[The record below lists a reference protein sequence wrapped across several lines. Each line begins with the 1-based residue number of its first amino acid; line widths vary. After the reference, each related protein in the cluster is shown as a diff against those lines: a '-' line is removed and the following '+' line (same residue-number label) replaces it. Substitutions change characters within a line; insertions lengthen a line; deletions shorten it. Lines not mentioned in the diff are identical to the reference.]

1 MVTIIDD
8 QIVEQ
13 LESFEVIISFP
24 SNQPA
29 LQSSDIVPPGM
40 QINGM
45 INIIDDDGEFIG
57 NKLSVVE
64 IIIFAHAHTCI
75 IPFILSENSTLH
87 YIII

>member
-1 MVTIIDD
+1 MVTVIDD

-24 SNQPA
+24 SDQPA

-45 INIIDDDGEFIG
+45 INIIDDDGEWG
-57 NKLSVVE
+57 NHYLCTC
-64 IIIFAHAHTCI
+64 AHVYYI
-75 IPFILSENSTLH
+75 YLLFYQRIVH
-87 YIII
+87 YNI